1 MPLEFIYNT
10 DYTLTD
16 EKLHSVWIKSA
27 IFSENYDLGNIVFAF
42 FNDEEVKKLN
52 KKFLNKDYYTD
63 VISFNE
69 TSDKIIS
76 GNIAISVDRVKEN
89 SKKFKCTFQD
99 EMRRVMIHG
108 LLHFMGYNDQ
118 NNEASAKM
126 RKKEN
131 EKIKM
136 FHVER

>member
-16 EKLHSVWIKSA
+16 EKLHSAWIKSA

-69 TSDKIIS
+69 TKDKIIS

-118 NNEASAKM
+118 NIEASAKM

>member
-16 EKLHSVWIKSA
+16 EKLHSAWIKSA

-42 FNDEEVKKLN
+42 FNDEELKKLN

-69 TSDKIIS
+69 TNDKIIS

>member
-16 EKLHSVWIKSA
+16 EKLHSAWIKSA

-69 TSDKIIS
+69 TNDKIIS

-126 RKKEN
+126 KKKEN

>member
-16 EKLHSVWIKSA
+16 EKLHSAWIKSA
-27 IFSENYDLGNIVFAF
+27 IFSENYDLGNVVFAF

-69 TSDKIIS
+69 TNDKIIS

-126 RKKEN
+126 KKKEN

>member
-10 DYTLTD
+10 DYALTE
-16 EKLHSVWIKSA
+16 EKLHSAWIKSA

-52 KKFLNKDYYTD
+52 KKFLNNDYYTD

-69 TSDKIIS
+69 TNDKIIS

-118 NNEASAKM
+118 SNEASAKM

>member
-16 EKLHSVWIKSA
+16 EKLHSAWIKSA
-27 IFSENYDLGNIVFAF
+27 IFSENYDLGNVVFAF

-69 TSDKIIS
+69 TNDKIIS

>member
-16 EKLHSVWIKSA
+16 EKLHSACIKSA

-52 KKFLNKDYYTD
+52 KKFLKKDYYTD

-69 TSDKIIS
+69 TNDKIIN

-136 FHVER
+136 FHMER

>member
-16 EKLHSVWIKSA
+16 EKLHSAWIKSA

-69 TSDKIIS
+69 TNDKIIS

-89 SKKFKCTFQD
+89 SKIFKCTFQD

>member
-1 MPLEFIYNT
+1 M
-10 DYTLTD
+10 TD

-63 VISFNE
+63 VISFSE
-69 TSDKIIS
+69 TNDKIIS

>member
-1 MPLEFIYNT
+1 MPIEFIYNT

-16 EKLHSVWIKSA
+16 EKLHSAWIKSA

-69 TSDKIIS
+69 TNDKIIS

>member
-16 EKLHSVWIKSA
+16 EKLHSAWIKSA

-69 TSDKIIS
+69 TNDKTIS

-118 NNEASAKM
+118 NNEASKKM

-131 EKIKM
+131 QKIKM

>member
-10 DYTLTD
+10 DYILTD
-16 EKLHSVWIKSA
+16 EKLHSAWIKSA

-69 TSDKIIS
+69 TNDKIIN

-118 NNEASAKM
+118 NNQASAKM

-136 FHVER
+136 FHMER

>member
-10 DYTLTD
+10 NYTLTD
-16 EKLHSVWIKSA
+16 EKLHSAWIKSA

-118 NNEASAKM
+118 SNEASAKM

>member
-10 DYTLTD
+10 NYTLTD
-16 EKLHSVWIKSA
+16 EKLHSAWIKSA

-118 NNEASAKM
+118 NNEASMKM

>member
-10 DYTLTD
+10 DYILTD
-16 EKLHSVWIKSA
+16 EKLHSDWIKSA

-42 FNDEEVKKLN
+42 FNDKEVKKLN

-63 VISFNE
+63 IISFNE
-69 TSDKIIS
+69 TNDKIIS
-76 GNIAISVDRVKEN
+76 GNIAISVDRVMEN

-118 NNEASAKM
+118 NKEASAKM

-136 FHVER
+136 FHVEL

>member
-16 EKLHSVWIKSA
+16 EKLHSAWIKSA

-69 TSDKIIS
+69 TNDKIIS

-99 EMRRVMIHG
+99 EMRRVMVHG

>member
-16 EKLHSVWIKSA
+16 EKLHSAWIKSA

>member
-1 MPLEFIYNT
+1 M
-10 DYTLTD
+10 
-16 EKLHSVWIKSA
+16 
-27 IFSENYDLGNIVFAF
+27 
-42 FNDEEVKKLN
+42 
-52 KKFLNKDYYTD
+52 NKDYYTD

-69 TSDKIIS
+69 TNDKIIS
-76 GNIAISVDRVKEN
+76 GNIAISVDRVNEN

>member
-16 EKLHSVWIKSA
+16 EKLHSAWIKSA

-69 TSDKIIS
+69 TNDKIIS

>member
-16 EKLHSVWIKSA
+16 EKLHSAWIKSA

-69 TSDKIIS
+69 TNDKIIN

-131 EKIKM
+131 EKIRM

>member
-16 EKLHSVWIKSA
+16 EKLYSVWIKSA
-27 IFSENYDLGNIVFAF
+27 IFSENYELGNIVFAF

-69 TSDKIIS
+69 TNDKIIS

>member
-10 DYTLTD
+10 NYTLTD
-16 EKLHSVWIKSA
+16 EKLHSAWIKSA

>member
-10 DYTLTD
+10 DYALTD
-16 EKLHSVWIKSA
+16 EKLHSAWIKSA

-69 TSDKIIS
+69 TNDKIIS

-108 LLHFMGYNDQ
+108 LLHVMGYNDQ
-118 NNEASAKM
+118 NNESSAKM

>member
-10 DYTLTD
+10 DYALTD
-16 EKLHSVWIKSA
+16 EKLHSAWIKSA

-69 TSDKIIS
+69 TNDKIIS

>member
-16 EKLHSVWIKSA
+16 EKLHSAWIKSA

-69 TSDKIIS
+69 TNDKIIN

-118 NNEASAKM
+118 SNEASAKM

>member
-10 DYTLTD
+10 DYTLND
-16 EKLHSVWIKSA
+16 EKLHSAWIKSA

-69 TSDKIIS
+69 TNDKIIS

-99 EMRRVMIHG
+99 EMRRVMVHG

>member
-10 DYTLTD
+10 DYTLND
-16 EKLHSVWIKSA
+16 EKLHSAWIKSA

-69 TSDKIIS
+69 TNDKTIS

-89 SKKFKCTFQD
+89 SRKFKCTFHD

-108 LLHFMGYNDQ
+108 LLHFMGYNDKS
-118 NNEASAKM
+118 NESSAKM

>member
-1 MPLEFIYNT
+1 MHLEFIYNT
-10 DYTLTD
+10 DYILTD
-16 EKLHSVWIKSA
+16 EKLHSDWIKSA

-42 FNDEEVKKLN
+42 FNDKEVKKLN

-63 VISFNE
+63 IISFNE
-69 TSDKIIS
+69 TNDKTIS
-76 GNIAISVDRVKEN
+76 GNIAISVERVKEN

-108 LLHFMGYNDQ
+108 VLHFMGYNDQ
-118 NNEASAKM
+118 NKEASEIM

-136 FHVER
+136 FHMEP

>member
-69 TSDKIIS
+69 TNDKIIN

-136 FHVER
+136 FHMER

>member
-1 MPLEFIYNT
+1 M
-10 DYTLTD
+10 TD
-16 EKLHSVWIKSA
+16 EKLHSAWIKSA

-69 TSDKIIS
+69 TNDKIIS

-126 RKKEN
+126 KKKEN

>member
-10 DYTLTD
+10 NYTLTD
-16 EKLHSVWIKSA
+16 EKLHSAWIKSA

-69 TSDKIIS
+69 TTEKTIS

>member
-16 EKLHSVWIKSA
+16 EKLHSAWIKSA

-69 TSDKIIS
+69 TNDKMIS